1 MTATARD
8 IYLASLDSKAELSA
22 RRLAE
27 RSRIPD
33 DDPMWLLLHEMQQ
46 SMREITRGANAA
58 LANELFAQR
67 LTTAVANSVAND
79 DRVVGAI
86 AAGISAIQ
94 DSSIR
99 AIRSLESEVRNV
111 ARKRAI
117 APISSLVFALA
128 LSIVVGFACIWA
140 SYNAGT
146 GYGYDLGYRSGY
158 HDATLSERNS
168 K

>member
-8 IYLASLDSKAELSA
+8 IYLASLDPKAELNA

-46 SMREITRGANAA
+46 ATRELTRGATAA
-58 LANELFAQR
+58 LANDAFAERLSSTVASGITNDQR
-67 LTTAVANSVAND
+67 IIAAVASGITGIHDASV
-79 DRVVGAI
+79 
-86 AAGISAIQ
+86 
-94 DSSIR
+94 R
-99 AIRSLESEVRNV
+99 AIRSLESEVRDV

-117 APISSLVFALA
+117 VPISSLVFALA
-128 LSIVVGFACIWA
+128 LALIVGFASLWA
-140 SYNAGT
+140 SYNAGSGYGFDT
-146 GYGYDLGYRSGY
+146 GYSAGYRDRVLY
-158 HDATLSERNS
+158 ERNH

>member
-1 MTATARD
+1 MTGTARD
-8 IYLASLDSKAELSA
+8 LYLGSLDPNAELNA

-46 SMREITRGANAA
+46 SMREVTRGAHAA

-67 LTTAVANSVAND
+67 LTTAVATTVVND
-79 DRVVGAI
+79 ERIIGAV
-86 AAGISAIQ
+86 AAGINAIQ

-99 AIRSLESEVRNV
+99 AIRSLESEVRNLT
-111 ARKRAI
+111 RKRAI

-128 LSIVVGFACIWA
+128 LSLVVGFASIWA
-140 SYNAGT
+140 SYNVGT

-158 HDATLSERNS
+158 HDGILYERNR

>member
-8 IYLASLDSKAELSA
+8 IYLASLDSKAELNA

-46 SMREITRGANAA
+46 ATRELTRGANAA
-58 LANELFAQR
+58 LTNDSFAARLSLAVASSITNDQR
-67 LTTAVANSVAND
+67 IIAAVANGITGIHDASV
-79 DRVVGAI
+79 
-86 AAGISAIQ
+86 
-94 DSSIR
+94 R
-99 AIRSLESEVRNV
+99 AIRSLESEVREV

-117 APISSLVFALA
+117 APLSSLLFALA
-128 LSIVVGFACIWA
+128 LALLVGFATLWA
-140 SYNAGT
+140 SYNAGSGYGFDT
-146 GYGYDLGYRSGY
+146 GYSAGY
-158 HDATLSERNS
+158 HDRALYERNH